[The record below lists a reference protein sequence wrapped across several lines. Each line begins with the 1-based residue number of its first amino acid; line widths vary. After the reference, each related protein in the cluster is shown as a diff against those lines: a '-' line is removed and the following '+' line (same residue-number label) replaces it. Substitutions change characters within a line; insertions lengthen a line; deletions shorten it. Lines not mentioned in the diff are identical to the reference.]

1 MIYTVAVRALCEF
14 SAKIGDLDLRFTPSP
29 SAQEG
34 IVGHAVVAGR
44 RGGDY
49 QREVT
54 LSGDYQHLRV
64 RGRADGYDP
73 AKNRL
78 EEVKTFRGDLLRQPD
93 NHRALHWA
101 QVKIYGCLL
110 CRARDLPEV
119 ELALVYFDVVKQK
132 ETLLIEHY
140 RREELEVFFS
150 ACCERFLQWAD
161 QELAHRSARDAALAA
176 LSFPHA
182 AFRAGQRELA
192 EAVYQSA
199 CTARVLLAQAPTGIG
214 KTLGTLFPLLKAM
227 PGQRLDKVFF
237 LSAKTPGRQL
247 ALDALDTLRQTQA
260 GLPLRTLELVARE
273 KSCEHPDKACHGDAC
288 PLARGFYDK
297 LPAARAAAA
306 AEPRLH
312 QARLRELAL
321 EHGVCPY
328 YLGQEMARWSDLV
341 VGDYNYF
348 FDLSALLYAL
358 TSENQWRVALLA
370 DEAHNLVE
378 RGRGMYSAELDQAA
392 LRAVKR
398 QAPASL
404 KGPLERFARQWSA
417 LNRADEAASRAV
429 ASGAAA
435 SGAVASGAAASTQD
449 YRVHDDPPAA
459 FLLALQKVLTA
470 FTDHFAEQ
478 PAALDSALNAFYFEA
493 LHFYRVA
500 ELFDCDTFLFDSSRR
515 QARGGATTRLCLRNV
530 VPAALLAPRFAAAH
544 STVLFSATLSP
555 PRFYADLLGLP
566 RGTAWVDLPS
576 PFHAGQLQVQLARRI
591 STRYH
596 HRAESVSPIGE
607 LIAHQYRQRPGNYL
621 AFFSSYAYLEQ
632 VLDAFRLAHP
642 DIAVWAQE
650 RRMNET
656 ARTEFLARFHH
667 HNQGVGFAVL
677 GGAFSEGIDLPG
689 ERLIGAFIATLGL
702 PQLNPINERFKLR
715 MAELFGDGYHYT
727 YLYPGLRKVIQAA
740 GRVIRTNDD
749 TGVVHLIDDRF
760 ARPEVRALLPAWWR
774 LGS

>member
-1 MIYTVAVRALCEF
+1 MSYTVAVRALCEF
-14 SAKIGDLDLRFTPSP
+14 SAKAGDLDVRFTPSP

-34 IVGHAVVAGR
+34 IAGHAIVAGR
-44 RGGDY
+44 RGGGY
-49 QREVT
+49 EREVT
-54 LSGDYQHLRV
+54 LTGDYQHLRV

-110 CRARDLPEV
+110 CRARALPEV
-119 ELALVYFDVVKQK
+119 ELALVYFDVIKQK
-132 ETLLIEHY
+132 ETLLTERY
-140 RREELEVFFS
+140 RREELEFFFS
-150 ACCERFLQWAD
+150 TCCERFLQWAD
-161 QELAHRSARDAALAA
+161 QELAHRRARDAALATLA
-176 LSFPHA
+176 FPHA

-247 ALDALDTLRQTQA
+247 ALDAMDTLRQTQA

-378 RGRGMYSAELDQAA
+378 RGRGMYSAELDQGA
-392 LRAVKR
+392 LRALKR

-404 KGPLERFARQWSA
+404 KGPLERFARQWNA
-417 LNRADEAASRAV
+417 LNRAADEAV
-429 ASGAAA
+429 
-435 SGAVASGAAASTQD
+435 SGAVASGAAAPGQD
-449 YRVHDDPPAA
+449 YQVHDDPPIA

-478 PAALDSALNAFYFEA
+478 PAALDNTLNAFYFEA

-500 ELFDCDTFLFDSSRR
+500 ELFDTDTYLFDSSRHE
-515 QARGGATTRLCLRNV
+515 ARGRAGATTRLCLRNV
-530 VPAALLAPRFAAAH
+530 VPAALLAPRFAAAY

-566 RGTAWVDLPS
+566 EGTAWVDLPS

-591 STRYH
+591 STRYR
-596 HRAESVSPIGE
+596 HRAESVRPIGE
-607 LIAHQYRQRPGNYL
+607 LIAAQYQQRPGNYL

-642 DIAVWAQE
+642 HIAVWAQQ
-650 RRMNET
+650 RRMTET
-656 ARTEFLARFHH
+656 ARTEFLARFHD
-667 HNQGVGFAVL
+667 HNQGIGFAVL
-677 GGAFSEGIDLPG
+677 GGVFSEGIDLPG
-689 ERLIGAFIATLGL
+689 ERLVGAFIATLGL
-702 PQLNPINERFKLR
+702 PQLNPINERFKSH
-715 MAELFGDGYHYT
+715 MAELFGDGDHYT

-740 GRVIRTNDD
+740 GRVIRTDND

-760 ARPEVRALLPAWWR
+760 ARPEIRALLPAWWQI
-774 LGS
+774 SS